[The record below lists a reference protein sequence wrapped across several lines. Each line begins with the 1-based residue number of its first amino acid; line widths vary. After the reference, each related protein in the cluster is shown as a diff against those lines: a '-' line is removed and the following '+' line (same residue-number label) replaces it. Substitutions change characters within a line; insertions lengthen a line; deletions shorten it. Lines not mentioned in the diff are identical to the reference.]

1 MSLRPTSSEAVPAS
15 TAAVARAAFPRGSPY
30 LRLRDALGPVFADQ
44 QFAALFPRH
53 GQPAEA
59 PWRLALVTLLQFA
72 ENLSDRRAADAV
84 RGRIDWKY
92 LLGLELADPGFD
104 ASVLSEFRSRLVA
117 GGAEELLLDTLL
129 ALCREHKLLVPR
141 GRQRTDSTHVLG
153 AIRALNRLGCAV
165 EALRA
170 ALNALAA
177 AAPEWLRTHAHPAW
191 AERYAKP
198 ADEYHIPRGEAARRA
213 CAGQAGRDGHALLAA
228 VAAPDAPMWL
238 RQVPVPSVA
247 LLRRVWVQN
256 FCLLPAGADT
266 GAGPGMG
273 GPIEGGTVVRW
284 RTEAEGF
291 PTSLLMIA
299 SPYDPEAH
307 YARKRST
314 TWIGYKV
321 HLTEACDDGR
331 PRLITHVETTPAPVV
346 DRDALGRV
354 HEGLAAKDLLPDAH
368 LVDAAYV
375 DADQLIA
382 SERGHDVALVGPT
395 PKDQQWQARTGEG
408 FAIRDF
414 TLDWD
419 RRVATCPAG
428 HTGQSWTAGHNQ
440 GRTVM
445 RIRFSTAD
453 CEPCALK
460 PRCTRGARRLLTPRR
475 REEHAALEA
484 ARMRETEE
492 AFAAQYRRRAGIEGT
507 LSVGVRAMH
516 LRRSR
521 YIGLAKTHL
530 QHVLTAAAINL
541 ARLGAWLAGEPLAR
555 TRQSAFVRLMTQP
568 ACA

>member
-72 ENLSDRRAADAV
+72 ESPSDRRAADAV

-177 AAPEWLRTHAHPAW
+177 AAPE
-191 AERYAKP
+191 
-198 ADEYHIPRGEAARRA
+198 
-213 CAGQAGRDGHALLAA
+213 
-228 VAAPDAPMWL
+228 WL

-419 RRVATCPAG
+419 RRVATRPAG
-428 HTGQSWTAGHNQ
+428 HTGQSWTADHNQ

-445 RIRFSTAD
+445 RIRFATAD
-453 CEPCALK
+453 CKPCARK
-460 PRCTRGARRLLTPRR
+460 PRCIRGARRLLTPRR

-492 AFAAQYRRRAGIEGT
+492 AFAAQYRRRAGVEGT

-530 QHVLTAAAINL
+530 RHVLTAAAINL

-568 ACA
+568 ACARRLRQRYRKRVNSTPHQPTPLARRLNDMAAA